1 MAYNDAQASHCCS
14 SRPLRDYGQDLV
26 MDAYFLLV
34 PFPDLLTFC
43 PAKMRM
49 PLHLLSGMP
58 RIEVR
63 NLMACFVEFGVL

>member
-1 MAYNDAQASHCCS
+1 
-14 SRPLRDYGQDLV
+14 